1 MLPGMFTTWKMLVTA
16 AATLDNS
23 TPHPAPTSSALSQ
36 VFGGAAPF
44 FEIVESSPAAIWVL
58 RPDLTAVYANQACLR
73 YGGIDAASCLDMGWS
88 VILHPDD
95 RDGCFGVLRECVR
108 EQHPLTHECRAQRAN
123 DSCGWVRIH
132 AVPWW
137 APATNEV
144 AALIVTGTDIT
155 RHRHLLAEQSV
166 TAERLRLAVDGS
178 SDGVWDWPDV
188 NRPAMWWS
196 SRCYAICGY
205 EPGDV
210 EPNLENFIAL
220 VHPQDAPG
228 VKHLLEYAITT
239 TTPYDSEF
247 RIRRKDGSYRWCR
260 GRAETS
266 RINAV
271 VRMAGSLQDIHA
283 AKEAAAEIS
292 ALQERYR
299 RAEAGST
306 NGLWE
311 WDLDADRMW
320 YSENFNAL
328 LGRAN
333 HEDPTATQ
341 RRLATLLHVEDKARV
356 EAAITANLR
365 DKIPLDVEFR
375 MIRHDGE
382 LRWFRSRAMSQRIEN
397 GRVIR
402 LSGSLYDVHDLK
414 LAQLALHDEQDELQT
429 TLSSLGEPVVT
440 TDATGRIEFVNQA
453 AENLLGIAPNAVLH
467 RLFDAVFELRS
478 HGLHE
483 VMASPVSLCL
493 SASCD
498 YTGGEGLLR
507 QMSQTELAV
516 EFTARK
522 IRSANG
528 RTYGVVLLIR
538 DVTEKRQQA
547 ELILHRATH
556 DALTGLVNRYEF
568 ERRLARV
575 IAQPLQEG
583 DAHAMLFLDLDR
595 FKAVNDTCGH
605 AGGDELLRQIA
616 VLLKTEIRRRDTVA
630 RFGGDEFAILMEYCN
645 LQQAERVAQAI
656 RERLANFR
664 FPWHTGHFSIGV
676 SVGLLMIGTRAD
688 SLGAVLRDADAA
700 CYMAKELGRNR
711 VHVFDSNETLKVG
724 QNFQ

>member
-1 MLPGMFTTWKMLVTA
+1 MTHGS
-16 AATLDNS
+16 TLD
-23 TPHPAPTSSALSQ
+23 TTAPHPAPTFATLSQ
-36 VFGGAAPF
+36 VFGSAAPF
-44 FEIVESSPAAIWVL
+44 FEIVETSPAAIWVL
-58 RPDLTAVYANQACLR
+58 RPDLTALYVNRTCLR
-73 YGGIDAASCLDMGWS
+73 YGGIDAAASLDMGWS
-88 VILHPDD
+88 VILHPAD
-95 RDGCFGVLRECVR
+95 RDACFSALRECVR
-108 EQHPLTHECRAQRAN
+108 ERQPTTHECRAQRAN

-132 AVPWW
+132 AVPWS
-137 APATNEV
+137 APGADEV
-144 AALIVTGTDIT
+144 TALVVTGTDIT
-155 RHRHLLAEQSV
+155 RHRHGLAEQSV

-188 NRPAMWWS
+188 NRPVMWWS

-228 VKHLLEYAITT
+228 VKQRLQYAITT
-239 TTPYDSEF
+239 TTPYDSEL
-247 RIRRKDGSYRWCR
+247 RIRRKDGGYRWCR
-260 GRAETS
+260 GRAEIS
-266 RINAV
+266 RTGTV
-271 VRMAGSLQDIHA
+271 VRMSGSLQDIHA

-311 WDLDADRMW
+311 WDLNSDRMW
-320 YSENFNAL
+320 YSDNFKAL
-328 LGRAN
+328 LGRNKLEAL
-333 HEDPTATQ
+333 ASTQ
-341 RRLATLLHVEDKARV
+341 RSLAALLHVEDKVRV
-356 EAAITANLR
+356 EAAIAANLSE
-365 DKIPLDVEFR
+365 KIPLDVEFR
-375 MIRHDGE
+375 MTTHDGE
-382 LRWFRSRAMSQRIEN
+382 VRWFRSRAMSQRVEN

-402 LSGSLYDVHDLK
+402 LSGSLYDVHELK
-414 LAQLALHDEQDELQT
+414 LAQIALHDEQDKLQT

-440 TDATGRIEFVNQA
+440 TDAAGKIEFVNQA
-453 AENLLGIAPNAVLH
+453 AENFLGIAANAVLG
-467 RLFDAVFELRS
+467 RSFDEVFEIRS

-483 VMASPVSLCL
+483 VMESPVRQCL
-493 SASCD
+493 AVNCD

-507 QMSQTELAV
+507 LGSHAELAV

-522 IRSANG
+522 IRSATD

-547 ELILHRATH
+547 EIILHRASH

-575 IAQPLQEG
+575 IAQPLNEP

-605 AGGDELLRQIA
+605 AGGDELLRQVA
-616 VLLKTEIRRRDTVA
+616 VLLKAELRRRDTVA

-676 SVGLLMIGTRAD
+676 SVGLLMIGTNVD
-688 SLGAVLRDADAA
+688 SLATVLCDADAA
-700 CYMAKELGRNR
+700 CYMAKKLGRNR
-711 VHVFDSNETLKVG
+711 VHVFDPREALAIG